1 MIQMNI
7 KEIVREIL
15 YEYGIDEIDG
25 LEQFTLDSI
34 QYISIICDIE
44 EKFDITIPDDD
55 LVLNSITLESLCHL
69 VYAAIANEKS

>member
-44 EKFDITIPDDD
+44 EKFDITIPDHD
-55 LVLNSITLESLCHL
+55 LVLNSMKI
-69 VYAAIANEKS
+69 